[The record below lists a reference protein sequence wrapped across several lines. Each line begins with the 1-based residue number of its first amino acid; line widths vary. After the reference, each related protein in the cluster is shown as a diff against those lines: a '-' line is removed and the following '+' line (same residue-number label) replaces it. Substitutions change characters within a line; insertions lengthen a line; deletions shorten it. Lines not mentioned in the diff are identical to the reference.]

1 MKAAVYTEYGP
12 PEILHLTEREKPV
25 PGDQEVMIR
34 VRATSVNY
42 GDIIARNFKSVSP
55 VEFNM
60 FFLFWILAK
69 FAFGYRKPKINILG
83 SVFSGEVDA
92 LGRNVTSFTQGDLVF
107 GYLGQNMG
115 AYAEYICIPEKGCIT
130 EKPSGI
136 SHEEAAANV
145 YGAIMAVNLLQ
156 KMKIQPGHKV
166 LINGASGGIGS
177 AAVQIAKYYAAE
189 VTGVCGTDGIGFVK
203 SLGADK
209 LIDYTKEDFRGN
221 GERYDIILDIN
232 GRCSFSSC
240 KASLKPEG
248 RIFYASFKVKHLLQM
263 LLTSLAGGKKVKCA
277 LASGSREDLNSVK
290 ELIESGALK
299 PLIVKSFTLEQIA
312 AAHRFVESGHKK
324 GNVAISM
331 E

>member
-12 PEILHLTEREKPV
+12 PEVLHLTEMEKPV
-25 PGDQEVMIR
+25 PGDKEVLIR

-55 VEFNM
+55 REFNM

-69 FAFGYRKPKINILG
+69 FAFGYRKPGINILG
-83 SVFSGEVDA
+83 SVFSGEIETT
-92 LGRNVTSFTQGDLVF
+92 GRNVTSFKLGDHVF

-115 AYAEYICIPEKGCIT
+115 ANAEYICLPEKACLT

-136 SHEEAAANV
+136 SHEEAAAGV

-156 KMKIQPGHKV
+156 KMNIQPGQKV

-177 AAVQIAKYYAAE
+177 AAVQIAKYYGAE
-189 VTGVCGTDGIGFVK
+189 VTGVCGTDGIGFVET
-203 SLGADK
+203 LGADR
-209 LIDYTKEDFRGN
+209 LIDYTKEDFREN
-221 GERYDIILDIN
+221 GIKYDIILDIN

-240 KASLKPEG
+240 KRSLMPEG
-248 RIFYASFKVKHLLQM
+248 RIFYASFKLKQLLQM
-263 LLTSLAGGKKVKCA
+263 LITSVAGGKKVKCA
-277 LASGSREDLNSVK
+277 LASGSREDLISVK
-290 ELIESGALK
+290 ELIESGRLK
-299 PLIVKSFTLEQIA
+299 SIIVKSFTLEQIA

-324 GNVAISM
+324 GSVAISID
-331 E
+331 